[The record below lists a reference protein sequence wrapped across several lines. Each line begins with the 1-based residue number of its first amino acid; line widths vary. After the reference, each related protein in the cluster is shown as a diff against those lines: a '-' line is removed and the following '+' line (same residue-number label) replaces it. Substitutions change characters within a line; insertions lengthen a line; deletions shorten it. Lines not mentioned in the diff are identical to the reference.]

1 MLFKSRYKESFT
13 NKINKYLWPKKGWKR
28 SGKYLSL
35 RIRRLPGTPHG
46 IALGFAFGVAMSMTP
61 VVGAHLVFAL
71 LLSWIFGGSLTSTLI
86 GTFIGNPWTF
96 PVIWAVTYKIGYFIV
111 PSDTLESVNL
121 VTISNELSLLGQ
133 TITSIVIH
141 GNFYKAWDALNN
153 LDLIPPMLIGSIP
166 VLIIVGILSYF
177 LSRKLVNDYQNRRKL
192 KIEKKIKNK
201 NK

>member
-71 LLSWIFGGSLTSTLI
+71 LLSWVFGGSLTSTLI

-121 VTISNELSLLGQ
+121 VSISNELSLLGKNKIDKKNVVD
-133 TITSIVIH
+133 TLELARDKFPGSSISL
-141 GNFYKAWDALNN
+141 DALCKRYRIDNSKRTKHTA
-153 LDLIPPMLIGSIP
+153 LIDCES
-166 VLIIVGILSYF
+166 VSYTH
-177 LSRKLVNDYQNRRKL
+177 LTLPTNR
-192 KIEKKIKNK
+192 EV
-201 NK
+201 